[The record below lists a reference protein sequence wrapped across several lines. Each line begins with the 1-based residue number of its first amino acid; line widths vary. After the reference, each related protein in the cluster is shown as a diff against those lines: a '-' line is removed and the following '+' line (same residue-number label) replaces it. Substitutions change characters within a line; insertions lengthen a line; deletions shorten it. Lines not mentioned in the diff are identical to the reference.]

1 MIDPIGVIPVF
12 VAVVEQGGFAP
23 AARLLG
29 VSKSAVSKR
38 ISHAEERMGV
48 RLLHRTTR
56 KLSLTEA
63 GERYFAYAVEAL
75 AAAKLAE
82 DSVSEMQTT
91 PQGRL
96 RLNVPMS
103 FGRLHIA
110 PLIPQFL
117 ARFPKIDVDMVMDDT
132 VVDIVANGYDIAIRG
147 GTLSDS
153 GLVAR
158 RIAPI
163 RNVLCAS
170 PDYLERMGCPAVP
183 ADLAQHDC
191 LHYSNASDGREW
203 VMTGPGGE
211 VRVATAARYCV
222 NNSEALL
229 AAVLAGSG
237 IGRIP
242 TFVCSGDLA
251 AGRLVRLL
259 PDFAFPEQAFYAVFP
274 ERRHLP
280 IKVRSFIDFMR
291 ERFGG
296 DTPYWDRAMPSG

>member
-1 MIDPIGVIPVF
+1 MHDPIGVIPVF

-23 AARLLG
+23 AARILG

-38 ISHAEERMGV
+38 ISQAEERMGV

-63 GERYFAYAVEAL
+63 GERYYAYAVEAL
-75 AAAKLAE
+75 AAARLAE
-82 DSVSEMQTT
+82 DSVTEMQST

-110 PLIPQFL
+110 PIIPDFL
-117 ARFPKIDVDMVMDDT
+117 DRFPKIDVDMVMDDT
-132 VVDIVANGYDIAIRG
+132 VVDIVANGYDIALRG
-147 GTLSDS
+147 GMLADS

-163 RNVLCAS
+163 RSVLCAAPS
-170 PDYLERMGCPAVP
+170 YLDRMGTPGVP
-183 ADLAQHDC
+183 ADLASHHC

-203 VMTGPGGE
+203 NLLGPAGN
-211 VRVATAARYCV
+211 VQVATAARYCV

-229 AAVLAGSG
+229 SAVLAGAG
-237 IGRIP
+237 IGRLP
-242 TFVCSGDLA
+242 TFVCGEDLA
-251 AGRLVRLL
+251 AGRLVPLL
-259 PDFAFPEQAFYAVFP
+259 TEYGFSEQALYAVFP
-274 ERRHLP
+274 ARRHMP
-280 IKVRSFIDFMR
+280 IKVRSFIEFMR

-296 DTPYWDRAMPSG
+296 DMPYWDAALPAI